1 MNAGITVLKKLNA
14 GVFKKLEKISE
25 KIYNGIIKNIEE
37 TNTNAIVNRIGSM
50 MTLFFTD
57 KSEINNYDD
66 AVQCDVKKYAK
77 YFKYMLDMGIYLPPS
92 QYECC
97 FFSLAL
103 SDSDITKIL
112 RANKIAL
119 QKI

>member
-1 MNAGITVLKKLNA
+1 
-14 GVFKKLEKISE
+14 
-25 KIYNGIIKNIEE
+25 
-37 TNTNAIVNRIGSM
+37 

-57 KSEINNYDD
+57 KNEINNYNE
-66 AVQCDVKKYAK
+66 AVKCNVKNYAK
-77 YFKYMLDMGIYLPPS
+77 YFKSMLDMGIYLPPS

-103 SDSDITKIL
+103 SDSDIKKIL
-112 RANKIAL
+112 MANKIAL

>member
-1 MNAGITVLKKLNA
+1 MALTSLAN
-14 GVFKKLEKISE
+14 FK
-25 KIYNGIIKNIEE
+25 
-37 TNTNAIVNRIGSM
+37 A
-50 MTLFFTD
+50 
-57 KSEINNYDD
+57 SEINNYDD
-66 AVQCDVKKYAK
+66 AVQCDVKKYAI

-103 SDSDITKIL
+103 SDSDIKKIL
-112 RANKIAL
+112 MANKIAL